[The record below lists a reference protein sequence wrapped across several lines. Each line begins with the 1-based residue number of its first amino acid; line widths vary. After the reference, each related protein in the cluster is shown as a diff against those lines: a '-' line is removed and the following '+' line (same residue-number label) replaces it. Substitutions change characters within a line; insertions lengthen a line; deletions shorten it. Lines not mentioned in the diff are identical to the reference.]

1 MQLENKVAVVTGASS
16 GIGKATVKKL
26 SEKGCHIV
34 LASRS
39 VDELKEIKDG
49 LKGKNM
55 VVELDVT
62 DSKSVDEAFEKIKKE
77 FGRIDILV
85 NNAGVMPLTYLKNDH
100 LEEWLKTIDVNVKGV
115 LRCVHAV
122 LPGMIDRK
130 DGHIVNIASVDGKEF
145 YKGGAVYS
153 ASKAAIIALSRAM
166 RLEVS
171 SEHNIRVT
179 CIEPGTVDTDLRGD
193 ISDEEFKED
202 QDWDDNEA
210 KLQPEEIAEGVLYA
224 VSQPASVNVN
234 ELLITPTRS

>member
-16 GIGKATVKKL
+16 GIGKAIVKKL
-26 SEKGCHIV
+26 SEKGCRVV

-39 VDELKEIKDG
+39 LDKLKVIKAG
-49 LKGKNM
+49 LKGETM

-62 DSKSVDEAFEKIKKE
+62 DSESVSKAFEKINNE
-77 FGRIDILV
+77 FGKVDILV
-85 NNAGVMPLTYLKNDH
+85 NNAGVMPLTYLKNEH

-115 LRCVHAV
+115 LRCMQAV

-130 DGHIVNIASVDGKEF
+130 DGHIVNIASIDGKEF

-171 SEHNIRVT
+171 SEYNIRVT

-193 ISDEEFKED
+193 ISDKEFEKN

-210 KLQPEEIAEGVLYA
+210 KLKPEEIADGILYA
-224 VSQPASVNVN
+224 LSQPESVNVN
-234 ELLITPTRS
+234 ELLITPTRA